1 MEETIL
7 HGGEK
12 ELLELKQILQEKN
25 HYNVVLDSMDTVIEE
40 FKEKID
46 KRKIEIEKEMNLE
59 ILRRRDLV
67 GKPFQDDID
76 ACDAEIKN
84 AQDIRSGKRQEL
96 IEQMIQEEGVIYEK
110 RKDNLETQMKLV
122 SQEEG
127 VPWLCTTRLFLAF
140 FCPRTG
146 MDALILVIG
155 ILIVLLVLPMA
166 IYFGAYGGNDPQA
179 LTAIYLVLIVV
190 FYTFYLLINNLVKD
204 RYLQG
209 INKML
214 KLIEESKKL
223 DKSRKERIKELESL
237 PESSFDLSEF
247 DEEMQTLEA
256 RKRELADQKEVAL
269 ANFDRDENLQLA
281 IAQEVQEK
289 FKTEIDKMKDEL
301 DEKLRA
307 YEEKQ
312 EEYENFLDEKAL
324 EQKYDILLRVEPDIF
339 SQSVIDELI
348 FFLQHGDAENISKA
362 VMKRKKKLG
371 QGAVP
376 L

>member
-1 MEETIL
+1 MEDSIL

-12 ELLELKQILQEKN
+12 ELLELKQVLQEKN
-25 HYNVVLDSMDTVIEE
+25 HYNVVLDSMDTGIEE
-40 FKEKID
+40 FKAKID

-67 GKPFQDDID
+67 GKSFQEDMD

-84 AQDIRSGKRQEL
+84 AQNVRNGRRQEL
-96 IEQMIQEEGVIYEK
+96 IDQMIQEEGVIYEK
-110 RKDNLETQMKLV
+110 RKENLEVQMKLV

-146 MDALILVIG
+146 KDALILVIG
-155 ILIVLLVLPMA
+155 ILLLLLVLPMG
-166 IYFGAYGGNDPQA
+166 IYFGAYGGNDTQA

-190 FYTFYLLINNLVKD
+190 FYTIYLLINNLVKD

-214 KLIEESKKL
+214 KLMEESKKL
-223 DKSRKERIKELESL
+223 DKGRKQRIKELESL

-256 RKRELADQKEVAL
+256 RKRELAEQKEIAV
-269 ANFDRDENLQLA
+269 ANFDRDENLQLS

-289 FKTEIDKMKDEL
+289 FKPEIDKMKAEL
-301 DEKLRA
+301 DEKTRA
-307 YEEKQ
+307 YEEMQ
-312 EEYENFLDEKAL
+312 VEYENFLDEKAI
-324 EQKYDILLRVEPDIF
+324 EQKYEILLRVEPDIF

-362 VMKRKKKLG
+362 VMKRKKKLD
-371 QGAVP
+371 QGPIP

>member
-1 MEETIL
+1 MEDSIL

-12 ELLELKQILQEKN
+12 ELLELKQVLQEKN
-25 HYNVVLDSMDTVIEE
+25 HYNVVLDSMDTGIEE
-40 FKEKID
+40 FKAKID

-67 GKPFQDDID
+67 GKSFQEDMD

-84 AQDIRSGKRQEL
+84 AQNVRNGRRQEL
-96 IEQMIQEEGVIYEK
+96 IDQMIQEEGVIYEK
-110 RKDNLETQMKLV
+110 RKENLEVQMKLV

-146 MDALILVIG
+146 KDALILVIG
-155 ILIVLLVLPMA
+155 ILLLLLVLPMG
-166 IYFGAYGGNDPQA
+166 IYFGAYGGNDTQA

-190 FYTFYLLINNLVKD
+190 FYTIYLLINNLVKD

-223 DKSRKERIKELESL
+223 DKGRKQRIKELESL

-256 RKRELADQKEVAL
+256 RKRELAEQKEIAV
-269 ANFDRDENLQLA
+269 ANFDRDENLQLS

-289 FKTEIDKMKDEL
+289 FKPEIDKMKAEL
-301 DEKLRA
+301 DEKTRA
-307 YEEKQ
+307 YEEMQ
-312 EEYENFLDEKAL
+312 VEYENFLDEKAI
-324 EQKYDILLRVEPDIF
+324 EQKYEILLRVEPDIF

-362 VMKRKKKLG
+362 VMKRKKKLD
-371 QGAVP
+371 QGPIP

>member
-1 MEETIL
+1 VEDSIL
-7 HGGEK
+7 HGGER
-12 ELLELKQILQEKN
+12 ELLELKQVLQEKN
-25 HYNVVLDSMDTVIEE
+25 HYNVVLDSMDTGIEE
-40 FKEKID
+40 FKTKID
-46 KRKIEIEKEMNLE
+46 KRKVEIEKEMNLE

-67 GKPFQDDID
+67 GKPFQDDIE
-76 ACDAEIKN
+76 ACEAEIKN
-84 AQDIRSGKRQEL
+84 AQNVRNGRRQEL
-96 IEQMIQEEGVIYEK
+96 IDQMIQEEGIIYEK
-110 RKDNLETQMKLV
+110 RKENLEAQMKLV

-155 ILIVLLVLPMA
+155 ILLILLVLPMI
-166 IYFGAYGGNDPQA
+166 IYFGAYGGNDTQA

-190 FYTFYLLINNLVKD
+190 FYTIYLLINNLVKD

-214 KLIEESKKL
+214 KLMEESKKL
-223 DKSRKERIKELESL
+223 DKGRKQRVKELESL

-247 DEEMQTLEA
+247 DEEMQTLET
-256 RKRELADQKEVAL
+256 RKRELAEQKEIAI
-269 ANFDRDENLQLA
+269 ANFDRDESLQLS

-289 FKTEIDKMKDEL
+289 FKPEIDKMKAEL

-312 EEYENFLDEKAL
+312 EEYERFLDEKAI
-324 EQKYDILLRVEPDIF
+324 EQKYEILLRVEPDIF
-339 SQSVIDELI
+339 TQSVIDELI

-371 QGAVP
+371 QGPIP

>member
-1 MEETIL
+1 VEDSIL

-12 ELLELKQILQEKN
+12 ELLELKQVLQEKN
-25 HYNVVLDSMDTVIEE
+25 HYNVVLDSMDTGIEE
-40 FKEKID
+40 FKAKID

-67 GKPFQDDID
+67 GKPFQDDMD

-84 AQDIRSGKRQEL
+84 AQNVRSGRRQEL
-96 IEQMIQEEGVIYEK
+96 VEQMIQEEGAIYEK
-110 RKDNLETQMKLV
+110 RKENLEVQMKLV

-155 ILIVLLVLPMA
+155 ILLVLLVLPMG
-166 IYFGAYGGNDPQA
+166 IYFGAYGGNDTQA

-190 FYTFYLLINNLVKD
+190 FYTIYLLVNNLVKD

-214 KLIEESKKL
+214 KLMEESKKL
-223 DKSRKERIKELESL
+223 DKNRKQRVKELESL

-256 RKRELADQKEVAL
+256 RKRELAEQKSIAI

-281 IAQEVQEK
+281 IAQETQEK
-289 FKTEIDKMKDEL
+289 FKPEIDKMKAEL

-307 YEEKQ
+307 YEEMQ
-312 EEYENFLDEKAL
+312 EEYNNFLDEKAI
-324 EQKYDILLRVEPDIF
+324 EQKYEILLRVEPDIF
-339 SQSVIDELI
+339 TQSVIDELI

-371 QGAVP
+371 QGAIP

>member
-1 MEETIL
+1 MEDSIL

-12 ELLELKQILQEKN
+12 ELLELKQVLQEKN
-25 HYNVVLDSMDTVIEE
+25 HYNVVLDSMDTGIEE
-40 FKEKID
+40 FKKKID
-46 KRKIEIEKEMNLE
+46 DRKLEIEKEMNLE

-67 GKPFQDDID
+67 GKSFQDDMD

-84 AQDIRSGKRQEL
+84 AQNVRNGRRQEL
-96 IEQMIQEEGVIYEK
+96 IDQMIQDEGVIYEK
-110 RKDNLETQMKLV
+110 RKENLEVQMKLV

-127 VPWLCTTRLFLAF
+127 IPWLCTTRLFLAF

-146 MDALILVIG
+146 MDALILTIG
-155 ILIVLLVLPMA
+155 LLLLLLVLPMI
-166 IYFGAYGGNDPQA
+166 IYFGAYGGNNPQA
-179 LTAIYLVLIVV
+179 LTAIYLVLIII
-190 FYTFYLLINNLVKD
+190 FYTLYLLINNLVKD
-204 RYLQG
+204 KYLAG
-209 INKML
+209 INKLL
-214 KLIEESKKL
+214 KLIAESKNL
-223 DKSRKERIKELESL
+223 DKSRKQRIKELESL

-256 RKRELADQKEVAL
+256 RKRELAEQKEIAI
-269 ANFDRDENLQLA
+269 ANFDRDENLQLS
-281 IAQEVQEK
+281 IAQEIQEK
-289 FKTEIDKMKDEL
+289 FKAEIEKMKAEL
-301 DEKLRA
+301 DEKIRA
-307 YEEKQ
+307 YEEMQ
-312 EEYENFLDEKAL
+312 EEYNNFLDEKAI

-371 QGAVP
+371 QDPIP